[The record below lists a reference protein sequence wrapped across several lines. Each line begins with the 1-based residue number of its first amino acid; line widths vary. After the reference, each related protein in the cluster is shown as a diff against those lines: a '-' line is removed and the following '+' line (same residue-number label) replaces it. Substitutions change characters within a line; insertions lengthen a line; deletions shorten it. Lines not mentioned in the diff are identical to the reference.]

1 MWRRD
6 WEKGGNLEAS
16 ASSKG
21 KGQTSSEKVLTGPA
35 PALDDFLTSFEAL
48 LSWAAQVTR
57 PRLCS
62 LVKSRRG
69 RCPDHM
75 HSEDKPGLSFGFLGR
90 GGTCGFSYR
99 ELFGLFPLAAHWGCD
114 VALPGLARLRLS
126 IENSGAGPG
135 VSSHEVGRE
144 PGAWRRCRWSGRL
157 CSGNLS
163 QEPGGR

>member
-48 LSWAAQVTR
+48 LSWAAQATR

-75 HSEDKPGLSFGFLGR
+75 HSEDKLGLSFGFLG
-90 GGTCGFSYR
+90 GGTPVVFLIVSY
-99 ELFGLFPLAAHWGCD
+99 LASSPWLLTG
-114 VALPGLARLRLS
+114 
-126 IENSGAGPG
+126 G
-135 VSSHEVGRE
+135 VTSPFLDLHACV
-144 PGAWRRCRWSGRL
+144 C
-157 CSGNLS
+157 
-163 QEPGGR
+163 Q